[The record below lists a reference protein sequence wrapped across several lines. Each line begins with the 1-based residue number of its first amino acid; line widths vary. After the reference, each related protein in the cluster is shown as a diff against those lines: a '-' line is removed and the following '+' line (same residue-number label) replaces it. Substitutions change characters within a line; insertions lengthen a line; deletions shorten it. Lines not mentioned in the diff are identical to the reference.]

1 MEDDSSNED
10 DAEVP
15 KLWLMLVMPLL
26 LEDSRVNSEVTLA
39 ELMLDDEL
47 VLEVESGLVEDLSK
61 EDDST

>member
-15 KLWLMLVMPLL
+15 KLGLMLVMPLL

>member
-1 MEDDSSNED
+1 MEDDSCNED

-26 LEDSRVNSEVTLA
+26 LEDGRVNSEVTLA

>member
-1 MEDDSSNED
+1 MVDDSSNED

-26 LEDSRVNSEVTLA
+26 LEDSRVNSEV
-39 ELMLDDEL
+39 MLDDEL

>member
-1 MEDDSSNED
+1 MVDDSSNED

-26 LEDSRVNSEVTLA
+26 LEDSPVNSEV
-39 ELMLDDEL
+39 MLDDEL

>member
-1 MEDDSSNED
+1 MVDDSSNED

-26 LEDSRVNSEVTLA
+26 LEDGPVNSEV
-39 ELMLDDEL
+39 MLDDEL